1 MPKISSIR
9 FQKLDDYQNFVMIAN
24 ADKEPKQYKKL
35 SRFYKQL
42 SEEHK
47 DSFLPLYENTKF
59 KYATLRLKKNIM
71 LSKLKLNPNDTIDL
85 KFTVRRTTHLDKVFI
100 NCHVESVKLVERAPP
115 VELGDVLNLSDSDD
129 SP

>member
-1 MPKISSIR
+1 M
-9 FQKLDDYQNFVMIAN
+9 
-24 ADKEPKQYKKL
+24 
-35 SRFYKQL
+35 
-42 SEEHK
+42 
-47 DSFLPLYENTKF
+47 
-59 KYATLRLKKNIM
+59 RLKKNIM

>member
-42 SEEHK
+42 SEEH
-47 DSFLPLYENTKF
+47 
-59 KYATLRLKKNIM
+59 
-71 LSKLKLNPNDTIDL
+71 
-85 KFTVRRTTHLDKVFI
+85 
-100 NCHVESVKLVERAPP
+100 
-115 VELGDVLNLSDSDD
+115 
-129 SP
+129 

>member
-9 FQKLDDYQNFVMIAN
+9 FQKLDDYQNFVMITN

-35 SRFYKQL
+35 SRYYKQL

-47 DSFLPLYENTKF
+47 DSFLPIYENTTF

-71 LSKLKLNPNDTIDL
+71 LSKLKLNPNDTVDL
-85 KFTVRRTTHLDKVFI
+85 KFTVRQTTRLDKVFI
-100 NCHVESVKLVERAPP
+100 NCHVESVKLVKRAPP
-115 VELGDVLNLSDSDD
+115 VELGDALNLSDSDD
-129 SP
+129 SS